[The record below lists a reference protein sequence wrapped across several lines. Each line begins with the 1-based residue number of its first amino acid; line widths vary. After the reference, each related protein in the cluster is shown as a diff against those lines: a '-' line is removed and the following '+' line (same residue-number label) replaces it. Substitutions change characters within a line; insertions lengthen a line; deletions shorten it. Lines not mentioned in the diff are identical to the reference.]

1 MKTFWNFVLYN
12 CILIFDAEQ
21 ICLKFQVTNVKN
33 NTFKVAARKIR
44 SIRGENL
51 VSSTP
56 SHTVYYIITQIELVY
71 ELFELVYELF
81 KLVYL
86 CVAWFHL
93 ISLVGFA
100 CLSLRHSRFVHPVAG
115 PFVFSPALATPAHP
129 CLSLCRVPRVLLTVL
144 SFSFFLSLARR

>member
-1 MKTFWNFVLYN
+1 MIARHGY
-12 CILIFDAEQ
+12 EQ
-21 ICLKFQVTNVKN
+21 
-33 NTFKVAARKIR
+33 
-44 SIRGENL
+44 
-51 VSSTP
+51 
-56 SHTVYYIITQIELVY
+56 
-71 ELFELVYELF
+71 LF

-144 SFSFFLSLARR
+144 SFSLFLSLARR